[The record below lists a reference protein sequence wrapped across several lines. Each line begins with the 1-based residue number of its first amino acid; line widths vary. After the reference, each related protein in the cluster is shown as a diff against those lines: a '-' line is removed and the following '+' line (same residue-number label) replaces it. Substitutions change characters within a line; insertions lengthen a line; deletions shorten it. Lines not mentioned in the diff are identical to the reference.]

1 MRKIL
6 SGTTTSSKKVGRQDE
21 DRLVVTIDQF
31 RKSIGADLRYAW
43 FPIDE
48 RPTVNVSASRDGINF
63 LGGLTED
70 SEILFLECAGSFI
83 KETTVRFLQSLQAR
97 FGEKLLVVLDKGS
110 YFTAK
115 KVKEFAEKPN
125 PELLYLPTGMAKL
138 NPTEECW
145 RQLRS
150 ALGNQYFGEI
160 DELRSEIRSA
170 MTEINPPGLYQYLC
184 R

>member
-1 MRKIL
+1 M
-6 SGTTTSSKKVGRQDE
+6 
-21 DRLVVTIDQF
+21 
-31 RKSIGADLRYAW
+31 
-43 FPIDE
+43 
-48 RPTVNVSASRDGINF
+48 
-63 LGGLTED
+63 
-70 SEILFLECAGSFI
+70 FLECAGSFN
-83 KETTVRFLQSLQAR
+83 KETTIRLLQSLQAR
-97 FGEKLLVVLDKGS
+97 FGEKLLVVLDKGF

>member
-6 SGTTTSSKKVGRQDE
+6 SGTTTSSKKVGRRDE

-31 RKSIGADLRYAW
+31 RKSVGADLRYAW

-70 SEILFLECAGSFI
+70 GETLFLECAGSFI

-97 FGEKLLVVLDKGS
+97 FGEKLLVVLDKGF

>member
-6 SGTTTSSKKVGRQDE
+6 SGTTTSSKKVGRRDD
-21 DRLVVTIDQF
+21 DRLVITIDQF
-31 RKSIGADLRYAW
+31 RKSVGADLRYAW

-70 SEILFLECAGSFI
+70 GETLFLECSGSFN
-83 KETTVRFLQSLQAR
+83 KETTIRFLQALQAR

-115 KVKEFAEKPN
+115 KVKQFAENSKL
-125 PELLYLPTGMAKL
+125 ELLYLPTGMTKV

-150 ALGNQYFGEI
+150 ALGNQYFGEV

-170 MTEINPPGLYQYLC
+170 MKEINPPGVYQYLC